1 MPKKEKTIPLN
12 TFSEKY
18 GKGIFIARASVKD
31 FRLFEQFEEFEE
43 VKHAHRDDYHL
54 FFLQEKGTTSFE
66 VDFQK
71 HKLKPASVMYIQP
84 NQVHR
89 ILDFENVTVTIWA
102 ISNEDLNPEYLNL
115 LEEIAPAKP
124 LSLKKEALSITSEAI
139 SLCLKLSAREN
150 ETLYYPLLKDSC
162 NTLVALIVSQYL
174 GQSKSTDNLSRFDVI
189 TKAFK
194 AILERNFTTAK
205 KPAEYAQALHISI
218 PYLNEC
224 VKHSTGYSV
233 SYHIQQRIILEAKRL
248 LYHSNS
254 SVKEIAN
261 ELGYEDYPYFSR
273 LFTKVT
279 GMSALTFRNKNL
291 D

>member
-1 MPKKEKTIPLN
+1 MPGKKKIIPLS

-18 GKGIFIARASVKD
+18 GKGIFIAKASVKD
-31 FRLFEQFEEFEE
+31 LRLFEQYQEFEE

-54 FFLQEKGTTSFE
+54 FFLQEKGTTTIE

-71 HKLKPASVMYIQP
+71 HKLKPGVVMYVQP

-89 ILDFENVTVTIWA
+89 VVDFENTIVTICA
-102 ISNEDLNPEYLNL
+102 INNENLNADYLNL

-124 LSLKKEALSITSEAI
+124 LALKNDALSMISESG
-139 SLCLKLSAREN
+139 SLCIKLANSEN
-150 ETLYYPLLKDSC
+150 QKLHAHALKDSC
-162 NTLVALIVSQYL
+162 NTWVALIASQYL
-174 GQSKSTDNLSRFDVI
+174 QKSNSGDKLSRFDII

-194 AILERNFTTAK
+194 AILERNFETAK
-205 KPAEYAQALHISI
+205 KPSEYAQALNISI

-224 VKHSTGYSV
+224 VKRSTGHSV
-233 SYHIQQRIILEAKRL
+233 SYHIQQRVVLEAKRL
-248 LYHSNS
+248 LYHSNR
-254 SVKEIAN
+254 SVKEIAD

-273 LFTKVT
+273 LFTKVA

-291 D
+291 G

>member
-1 MPKKEKTIPLN
+1 MPKTEKTIPLN

-18 GKGIFIARASVKD
+18 GKGIFIAKASVKD
-31 FRLFEQFEEFEE
+31 FRLFEQFKEFEE

-66 VDFQK
+66 IDFQK
-71 HKLKPASVMYIQP
+71 NKLKPGSVMYIQP

-89 ILDFENVTVTIWA
+89 IVDFENVTVTIWA
-102 ISNEDLNPEYLNL
+102 ISNEDLNSEYLNL

-124 LSLKKEALSITSEAI
+124 LSLKEDALSIISEAI
-139 SLCLKLSAREN
+139 SLCIKLSEREN
-150 ETLYYPLLKDSC
+150 EKLYYPLLKNSC
-162 NTLVALIVSQYL
+162 NTLVALIASQYL
-174 GQSKSTDNLSRFDVI
+174 AKSKSIDKLSRFDMI

-205 KPAEYAQALHISI
+205 KPSEYAQALNISI

-224 VKHSTGYSV
+224 VKHSTGHSV
-233 SYHIQQRIILEAKRL
+233 SYQIQQRVILEAKRL
-248 LYHSNS
+248 LYHSDR
-254 SVKEIAN
+254 SVKEIAD